1 LELTLLSP
9 RETGQNPIGGLFMT
23 IRKLLLTLS
32 IILSCG
38 LIVGGIVSAQEAPKA
53 PDAAKSPKAPKAEW
67 TFDDNAFDF
76 DFDFDFDTDV
86 WAPQADRNFTL
97 FFQGGTFLGV
107 HAEDVSKENMASYGM
122 REVRGVGVTEVV
134 KDSPAEKA
142 GLRKGDVIVGFNGEA
157 VTSTRKLNR
166 LVNESSPDQNVRLTI
181 ARGGS
186 EQEVSATLTKRD
198 AFNKVWNEKT
208 RDEMRQKIE
217 KMRKDMPAK
226 IRSGDG
232 TWTINMGS
240 YRRIGIGTQTLT
252 KQLADYFGVSE
263 GILVTSVVENSA
275 AAKAGLKAG
284 DVITAVD
291 GEKVDSPGDITRAI
305 NKKDDGPITL
315 TVVRDRSSRSVTVTP
330 EKPPAGSGDIRT
342 IVVPRIEIPTIPA
355 ITVTTPRIVVPSTP
369 DINITVP
376 RQPVRIARPRV
387 VII

>member
-1 LELTLLSP
+1 
-9 RETGQNPIGGLFMT
+9 
-23 IRKLLLTLS
+23 
-32 IILSCG
+32 
-38 LIVGGIVSAQEAPKA
+38 
-53 PDAAKSPKAPKAEW
+53 
-67 TFDDNAFDF
+67 
-76 DFDFDFDTDV
+76 
-86 WAPQADRNFTL
+86 
-97 FFQGGTFLGV
+97 
-107 HAEDVSKENMASYGM
+107 
-122 REVRGVGVTEVV
+122 VRGVGVTEVV

-166 LVNESSPDQNVRLTI
+166 LVNESSPDQTVRLTI

-198 AFNKVWNEKT
+198 DFNRVWNEKA
-208 RDEMRQKIE
+208 REDMRQKIE

-226 IRSGDG
+226 IKSENG
-232 TWTINMGS
+232 TWTINMGG
-240 YRRIGIGTQTLT
+240 YRRLGISTQTLT
-252 KQLADYFGVSE
+252 KQLADYFGVSQ

-305 NKKDDGPITL
+305 SRKEDGPVTL

-342 IVVPRIEIPTIPA
+342 ITIPRIEIPSIPA
-355 ITVTTPRIVVPSTP
+355 ITVTTPQIVVPTTP

-376 RQPVRIARPRV
+376 RQPVRIVRPRV

>member
-1 LELTLLSP
+1 
-9 RETGQNPIGGLFMT
+9 MT
-23 IRKLLLTLS
+23 IRKLLVTLS
-32 IILSCG
+32 IILGCG
-38 LIVGGIVSAQEAPKA
+38 LIIGGIVSAQEAPKA

-67 TFDDNAFDF
+67 SFDDNAFDF
-76 DFDFDFDTDV
+76 DFDFDVDPEV
-86 WAPQADRNFTL
+86 WAPQGDRNFTF

-107 HAEDVSKENMASYGM
+107 HAEDVSKENMASYGL

-166 LVNESSPDQNVRLTI
+166 LVNESSPDQNVRLTV

-186 EQEVSATLTKRD
+186 EQEISATLGKRD
-198 AFNKVWNEKT
+198 AFNNVWNEKT
-208 RDEMRQKIE
+208 REEMRQKME
-217 KMRKDMPAK
+217 KMRKDMPK
-226 IRSGDG
+226 IKTGDG
-232 TWTINMGS
+232 TWTINMGGAH
-240 YRRIGIGTQTLT
+240 RRIGISTQTLT
-252 KQLADYFGVSE
+252 KQLADYFGVTE

-291 GEKVDSPGDITRAI
+291 GEKVDSPGDISRAI
-305 NKKDDGPITL
+305 NKKDDGPVTL
-315 TVVRDRSSRSVTVTP
+315 TVVRDRSSRSITVTP
-330 EKPPAGSGDIRT
+330 EKLRTDSGDIRT
-342 IVVPRIEIPTIPA
+342 ITIPRIEIPTVPA
-355 ITVTTPRIVVPSTP
+355 ITVTTPQIVVPSTP

-376 RQPVRIARPRV
+376 RRPVTIVRPRS

>member
-1 LELTLLSP
+1 
-9 RETGQNPIGGLFMT
+9 MT
-23 IRKLLLTLS
+23 IRKLLMTLS
-32 IILSCG
+32 ITLSCG
-38 LIVGGIVSAQEAPKA
+38 LIIGGIVSAQEAPKA
-53 PDAAKSPKAPKAEW
+53 PEVAKSSKAPKAEW
-67 TFDDNAFDF
+67 TFGDDAFDF
-76 DFDFDFDTDV
+76 DFDFDLDSEV

-186 EQEVSATLTKRD
+186 EQEVSATLGKRD

-208 RDEMRQKIE
+208 REEMREKIE
-217 KMRKDMPAK
+217 KMKKDMPAK
-226 IRSGDG
+226 IKSGDG
-232 TWTINMGS
+232 TWTINMGG
-240 YRRIGIGTQTLT
+240 YRRIGISTQTLT

-263 GILVTSVVENSA
+263 GILVTSVVDNSA

-291 GEKVDSPGDITRAI
+291 GEKVDSPGDISRAI
-305 NKKDDGPITL
+305 NKKEDGPVTL

-330 EKPPAGSGDIRT
+330 EKLPAGSGDIRT
-342 IVVPRIEIPTIPA
+342 ITIPRIEIPTIPA

-376 RQPVRIARPRV
+376 RQPVRILRPRV